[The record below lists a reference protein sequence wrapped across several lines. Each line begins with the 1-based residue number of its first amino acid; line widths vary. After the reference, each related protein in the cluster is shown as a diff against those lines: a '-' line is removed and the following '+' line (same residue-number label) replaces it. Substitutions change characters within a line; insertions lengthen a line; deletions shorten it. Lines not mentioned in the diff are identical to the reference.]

1 MRMLLLKAIIN
12 NLFWIMH
19 FLFLTN
25 LGVSSEIIFWVE
37 FVPLLSSL
45 SKLSNTLYVKP
56 SRLGIWSV
64 IIQTMKLNSSSLNI
78 DLFCFNF
85 NHISSFSWERIK
97 STNCWEFWWEENPF
111 WIFKIHWFFFN
122 KLFKIHWF
130 RHHNHKQQKSKDIR
144 KGAVD
149 NWAKEQIPTPK
160 LP

>member
-1 MRMLLLKAIIN
+1 
-12 NLFWIMH
+12 
-19 FLFLTN
+19 
-25 LGVSSEIIFWVE
+25 
-37 FVPLLSSL
+37 
-45 SKLSNTLYVKP
+45 
-56 SRLGIWSV
+56 
-64 IIQTMKLNSSSLNI
+64 MKLNSSSLNI

-160 LP
+160 LPWLHMYNIPSVCYKPFFSPAASFSESIMVSKPANSKHKIVKRRPFA